1 MWSTSLGLSF
11 VSSLTSSISLSIISS
26 LESEL
31 AQRTLCAAP
40 FKNVAAKIYLET
52 MILLRFQ
59 VTRLDNIFTI
69 LEFCKCIS
77 HWPNSMTPATRLQPF
92 VFPVNQRCF
101 GDKSFI
107 FHLVVWF
114 LVGFGNLRDSWH
126 QHFKHY
132 ILFLFLTINFSVRT
146 KILIFVHFWPILFD
160 QIFPLS

>member
-26 LESEL
+26 LESPL

-69 LEFCKCIS
+69 LEFCKCTS

-92 VFPVNQRCF
+92 VFPVNQTFF

-107 FHLVVWF
+107 YHLVVWF
-114 LVGFGNLRDSWH
+114 LVGLETYVIVGINI
-126 QHFKHY
+126 FKHY
-132 ILFLFLTINFSVRT
+132 ILFLFLTIKLLRRT
-146 KILIFVHFWPILFD
+146 YQNINICQYFTLY
-160 QIFPLS
+160 

>member
-92 VFPVNQRCF
+92 VFPVNQTSF

-114 LVGFGNLRDSWH
+114 LVGRKVFWNLRDFRH

-132 ILFLFLTINFSVRT
+132 ILFLFLTIKFLST
-146 KILIFVHFWPILFD
+146 KILILY
-160 QIFPLS
+160 IFYLVLC